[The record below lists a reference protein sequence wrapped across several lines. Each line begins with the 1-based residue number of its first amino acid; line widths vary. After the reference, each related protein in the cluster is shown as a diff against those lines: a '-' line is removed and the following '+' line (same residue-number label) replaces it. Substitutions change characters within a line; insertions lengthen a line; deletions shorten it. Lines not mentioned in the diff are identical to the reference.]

1 MSKIF
6 DAFVN
11 LLGFVFNGSYKIC
24 NNYGL
29 AIIIFTVLSKILL
42 FPINILIQKNSIK
55 MIKMRPKIDEL
66 KLKYDKDKDA
76 FMEAQIELFEK
87 EKYHPTVGVLP
98 LLIQIPIILGLIQVI
113 RNPDRYIENL
123 TNTLFF
129 NINLSAIPVFWS
141 DMVIPILAGITTV
154 LLILFQNKFNVL
166 QKEES
171 FFSKILTA
179 MTTIILTVY
188 FVFVVPNGVGIYWSI
203 GNVLAIIQLF
213 ILNYIFPPKKYV
225 DYEYL
230 EQVKKKSE
238 EKKKKDK
245 ISKNKSKYYYKKFF
259 DEKNIE
265 NMKLVFYSEG
275 SGFFKYYKKT
285 IEYILNNSDIN
296 IHYITSDINDK
307 IFEYD
312 NKKIIPYYI
321 DTSKLIPLFM
331 KLEADIVVMTTPDLQ
346 NLYLKRSIIKKDI
359 EYIFKD
365 HGIGSKNL
373 LYRANA
379 LEHYDTIFA
388 VNEKQVQEIREL
400 EKLKNTKEK
409 KIIEAGYPLIEELIE
424 QYEKNKVVN
433 EEKVILIA
441 PSWQD
446 DNIIDSCLE
455 EMLEKLL
462 LMKYKVIVRPHPQY
476 MKRTPEKIDLLE
488 NKYKEYV
495 GKKIFFEKDFS
506 SNENIYNA
514 DLLITDWS
522 GIGYEFSLATTKPC
536 LFINTKMKVLN
547 PNYQDISVVPLD
559 IEIREKI
566 GINIEKNEVKNI
578 GEYIEKLI
586 LNQEEY
592 IKNNKML
599 REKYIFNLGKSS
611 EVEGKYIIERLK
623 GEKK

>member
-11 LLGFVFNGSYKIC
+11 LLGFIFNGSYKIC

-123 TNTLFF
+123 ANTLFF
-129 NINLSAIPVFWS
+129 NINLSNIPVWGV
-141 DMVIPILAGITTV
+141 DMVIPIIAGITTI

-179 MTTIILTVY
+179 MTTIMLTVY

-213 ILNYIFPPKKYV
+213 ILNYIFPPQKYV
-225 DYEYL
+225 DYEYF

-245 ISKNKSKYYYKKFF
+245 FSKNKSKYYYKKFF

-312 NKKIIPYYI
+312 NVKIIPYYI

-433 EEKVILIA
+433 EEKIILIA
-441 PSWQD
+441 PSWQE

-455 EMLEKLL
+455 DMLEQLL

-476 MKRTPEKIDLLE
+476 MKRTPEKIELLE
-488 NKYKEYV
+488 NKYKEFV
-495 GKKIFFEKDFS
+495 GKKLFFEKDFS

-547 PNYQDISVVPLD
+547 PNYQDISVIPLD

-592 IKNNKML
+592 MKNNKEL
-599 REKYIFNLGKSS
+599 REKYIFNLGNAS

-623 GEKK
+623 GERK